1 MGASYIQTW
10 GGHSVDFFKV
20 LDGED
25 FAVDLEDIA
34 HGLAAVQRF
43 GGQGHHWT
51 VEDHTLLGLRILRNL
66 FRVETKAYRLP
77 DSCPAV
83 FVVGSTE
90 AERAEAALR
99 WLLHDAHEAYVGDLV
114 APLKALFRA
123 HTDVYDRLVAELDR
137 QIFGHFGLKPEAP
150 RHMRDLLKWVDTQAC
165 LHAEAAHV
173 FRGRPI
179 CDRPWVDA
187 ELALFGWGY
196 GHPVPPCQVSPD
208 WLSGVRQAARSCYRQ
223 VPGVFPID

>member
-1 MGASYIQTW
+1 MRDW
-10 GGHSVDFFKV
+10 G
-20 LDGED
+20 
-25 FAVDLEDIA
+25 
-34 HGLAAVQRF
+34 
-43 GGQGHHWT
+43 
-51 VEDHTLLGLRILRNL
+51 
-66 FRVETKAYRLP
+66 
-77 DSCPAV
+77 PAV
-83 FVVGSTE
+83 LVVGSP
-90 AERAEAALR
+90 AADRAEAALR

-187 ELALFGWGY
+187 ELALVGWGY
-196 GHPVPPCQVSPD
+196 GHPVPPCQVSPE